1 MEEEMTKKI
10 TFFHPY
16 FIYGGVEKTNIRLA
30 KYFVEH
36 GYLVEFMALSFS
48 DHLKDEMDA
57 IGITRVSL
65 KAKRTMN
72 AVGEIRKY
80 MVNESK
86 KYQLTFISCQN
97 YANLAAIFARPA
109 KCNNLKLIIS
119 ERSNPTEFQYGS
131 SSVWKGKL
139 ILFLMKHFYK
149 KADVILA
156 NSRETAEMIT
166 GIAGKKAEYIYN
178 PTLSEPFDEMAEEPV
193 EFPWQGNDIPT
204 TIAVGRLVASKGYR
218 DLLEAFTLMRKHI
231 KANLLILGEGEQR
244 AELEQIIQKNGITE
258 SVWLPGYDSNPYK
271 YMAKAS
277 LFVMTSYYEGLPNVL
292 IEACALKIPCVSTRC
307 KSGPKEILSEGKG
320 GYLVELGNITELA
333 NTMEYALTHQEE
345 TAAKA
350 AYAYKHL
357 NRFTPQEVGKKYLE
371 VIEA

>member
-1 MEEEMTKKI
+1 MTKKI

-48 DHLKDEMDA
+48 DHLKDEMNA

-72 AVGEIRKY
+72 AIGEIRKY

-149 KADVILA
+149 TVYIYFLHFSW
-156 NSRETAEMIT
+156 NSRLTE
-166 GIAGKKAEYIYN
+166 
-178 PTLSEPFDEMAEEPV
+178 LSCKQILPSKDIFLLFFLIMTSYL
-193 EFPWQGNDIPT
+193 FPLI
-204 TIAVGRLVASKGYR
+204 
-218 DLLEAFTLMRKHI
+218 
-231 KANLLILGEGEQR
+231 LLIL
-244 AELEQIIQKNGITE
+244 
-258 SVWLPGYDSNPYK
+258 S
-271 YMAKAS
+271 
-277 LFVMTSYYEGLPNVL
+277 SYVVKRNTDCKCCSSSFFTMKFY
-292 IEACALKIPCVSTRC
+292 CA
-307 KSGPKEILSEGKG
+307 
-320 GYLVELGNITELA
+320 
-333 NTMEYALTHQEE
+333 MM
-345 TAAKA
+345 
-350 AYAYKHL
+350 
-357 NRFTPQEVGKKYLE
+357 
-371 VIEA
+371 